1 MGEKNESYSLIN
13 KYLCLPLSVMTVKGS
28 WCDTACMNM
37 DSVPPQ
43 ENIFDMK
50 NISVSFL
57 FFKKKVFFTEFFNIS
72 LRCS

>member
-1 MGEKNESYSLIN
+1 MRLFINNNQKKNESYSLIN

-43 ENIFDMK
+43 EKYFQHEK
-50 NISVSFL
+50 YFS
-57 FFKKKVFFTEFFNIS
+57 EFPF
-72 LRCS
+72 